1 MAKVIMITGGSRGIG
16 AATAKLAAA
25 RGYDVCFNYK
35 SNAAQ
40 AEAIVK
46 DIRASGRKALAV
58 QADTSVDQDVVRL
71 FEACDRELGAVDAL
85 LNNAGITGGVAL
97 IDEVSADMLREL
109 MNVNVVGYFLCARE
123 AVKRMSTVRGGK
135 GGVIVNVSSRA
146 AELGGGNEWIHY
158 AASRGAVDSMT
169 KGMSVELGKKGIRVN
184 SVQPGIID
192 TDIQATGLPNRMEKA
207 LPNIPMGRAGTAD
220 EVAETI
226 LWLLSDQAS
235 YVTGAIV
242 NVSGGR

>member
-1 MAKVIMITGGSRGIG
+1 MAKVMMVTGGSRGIG
-16 AATAKLAAA
+16 AATVKLAAA

-46 DIRASGRKALAV
+46 DIRATGRKALAV
-58 QADTSVDQDVVRL
+58 QADTSQDQDVVRL
-71 FEACDRELGAVDAL
+71 FEACDRELGPLNAL
-85 LNNAGITGGVAL
+85 VNNAGITGGVAL
-97 IDEVSADMLREL
+97 IEDVKADMLREL
-109 MNVNVVGYFLCARE
+109 MEVNIIGYFLCARE
-123 AVKRMSTVRGGK
+123 AVRRMSTVRGGK
-135 GGVIVNVSSRA
+135 GGAIVNVSSRA

-184 SVQPGIID
+184 AVQPGIID

-207 LPNIPMGRAGTAD
+207 LPNIPMGRAGTAE

-242 NVSGGR
+242 SVSGGR

>member
-1 MAKVIMITGGSRGIG
+1 MAKVMMVTGGSRGIG
-16 AATAKLAAA
+16 AATVKLAAA
-25 RGYDVCFNYK
+25 RDYDVCFNYK

-40 AEAIVK
+40 AEAIAK
-46 DIRASGRKALAV
+46 DIRATGRKALAV
-58 QADTSVDQDVVRL
+58 QADTSRDQDVVRL
-71 FEACDRELGAVDAL
+71 FEACDRELGPLNAL
-85 LNNAGITGGVAL
+85 VNNAGITGGVAL
-97 IDEVSADMLREL
+97 IEDVKADMLREL
-109 MNVNVVGYFLCARE
+109 MEVNIIGYFLCARE
-123 AVKRMSTVRGGK
+123 AVRRMSTVRGGK
-135 GGVIVNVSSRA
+135 GGAIVNVSSRA

-169 KGMSVELGKKGIRVN
+169 KGLSVELGKKGIRVN
-184 SVQPGIID
+184 AVQPGIID

-207 LPNIPMGRAGTAD
+207 LPNIPMGRAGTAE

-242 NVSGGR
+242 GVSGGR

>member
-1 MAKVIMITGGSRGIG
+1 MAKVIMVTGGSRGIG
-16 AATAKLAAA
+16 AATAKMAAA

-46 DIRASGRKALAV
+46 DIRAMGRAALAV
-58 QADTSVDQDVVRL
+58 QADTSQDQDVVRL
-71 FEACDRELGAVDAL
+71 FEACDRELGPLNAL
-85 LNNAGITGGVAL
+85 VNNAGITGGVAL
-97 IDEVSADMLREL
+97 IEDVKADMLREL
-109 MNVNVVGYFLCARE
+109 MEVNVIGYFLCARE
-123 AVKRMSTVRGGK
+123 AVKRMSTLRGGK
-135 GGVIVNVSSRA
+135 GGAIVNVSSRA

-158 AASRGAVDSMT
+158 AASRGAIDSMT
-169 KGMSVELGKKGIRVN
+169 KGLSVELGKKGIRVN
-184 SVQPGIID
+184 AIQPGIID

-226 LWLLSDQAS
+226 LWLVSDQAS
-235 YVTGAIV
+235 YVTGAILS
-242 NVSGGR
+242 VSGGR